1 MKFSSYLDSKLI
13 FTGVKGSSIQEIIEE
28 MVERVA
34 ACEKNVNLR
43 KEDITKSIIKRE
55 EEVSTA
61 IGYGIAIPHA
71 RIEKFNDFIVA
82 IGVLETPFEANIGG
96 TTLKDQTQLIFLI
109 ISDVLKNKNILKIM
123 SAVSKLVRKNK
134 NITNEIKS
142 LKDPKSILETIKAQ
156 DIEIGNKITAEDVL
170 SPDITPATPES
181 TLEDIAKRFIIEHKS
196 GLPVVDKDGNFL
208 GEITEKELIAF
219 GMPQYLSLMKD
230 LNFLT
235 VGEPFEE
242 YLLNEKTTTI
252 NEIYRPKDDLIIIDK
267 KAPIMEICL
276 LMVNKGV
283 TRLYVVEDG
292 KYIGLVKRSNI
303 IKKVLHI

>member
-1 MKFSSYLDSKLI
+1 MKFSNYLDSKLI
-13 FTGVKGSSIQEIIEE
+13 FTDVKGTTIQEIIES

-34 ACEKNVNLR
+34 SREKNVNLR
-43 KEDITKSIIKRE
+43 KEEITKSIIKRE
-55 EEVSTA
+55 EEISTA
-61 IGYGIAIPHA
+61 IGHGIAIPHA

-82 IGVLETPFEANIGG
+82 IGVLETPFESRIGG
-96 TTLKDQTQLIFLI
+96 TDFKDNTQLIFLI

-123 SAVSKLVRKNK
+123 SAVSKLVRKNR
-134 NITNEIKS
+134 NITDEIKN
-142 LKDPKSILETIKAQ
+142 LKDPKEILELIKAQ

-170 SPDITPATPES
+170 SPDITPATPNS
-181 TLEDIAKRFIIEHKS
+181 TLEEIAKRFIIEHKS
-196 GLPVVDKDGNFL
+196 GLPVVDEKGNFL

-235 VGEPFEE
+235 IGEPFEE
-242 YLLNEKTTTI
+242 YLINEKTTTI
-252 NEIYRPKDDLIIIDK
+252 KDIYRKENDLIVIDR

-276 LMVNKGV
+276 LIVKKGV

-292 KYIGLVKRSNI
+292 KYVGLVKRSDI